1 MQEFGLVQIIILISS
16 IYYFGIIYGLL
27 FIAMLIYTF
36 DAVLDRFGY
45 QRAILGD
52 ILFSFEPRNLNNFG
66 WSYHIMEKISFELYK
81 KVKMERWVM
90 QTRRF
95 RQKLITR
102 FGIKL
107 WRDVELH
114 ELDEAVVKSD
124 VKCSNLEELTAYA
137 NKLSEEHKL
146 TEDTLPYQFY
156 IIEDYN
162 GKTVVFAVYHHSFW
176 DGIAYASMLSSID
189 DEPFTH
195 DINRKKIEV
204 SLFYKTLIFI
214 LTPWYL
220 LLSIKSIIKR
230 GSHQLVSSLKEFDGE
245 DEGRTKYY
253 HSKEFSFDKLRE
265 SYKKYESTIIFNK
278 DQWQNKKLN
287 EIF

>member
-36 DAVLDRFGY
+36 DAVFDRFGY

-107 WRDVELH
+107 WRDV
-114 ELDEAVVKSD
+114 
-124 VKCSNLEELTAYA
+124 
-137 NKLSEEHKL
+137 
-146 TEDTLPYQFY
+146 
-156 IIEDYN
+156 
-162 GKTVVFAVYHHSFW
+162 
-176 DGIAYASMLSSID
+176 
-189 DEPFTH
+189 
-195 DINRKKIEV
+195 
-204 SLFYKTLIFI
+204 
-214 LTPWYL
+214 
-220 LLSIKSIIKR
+220 
-230 GSHQLVSSLKEFDGE
+230 
-245 DEGRTKYY
+245 
-253 HSKEFSFDKLRE
+253 
-265 SYKKYESTIIFNK
+265 
-278 DQWQNKKLN
+278 
-287 EIF
+287 